1 MAERRNRVAVREDE
15 PKASDTL
22 DKAAVVMMVL
32 DEDRSQRIFAK
43 LDEDEIRRLSRAMA
57 NLGRADATSVETTIN
72 EFRAE
77 VGKAGHV
84 FGTIESTE
92 RLLRR
97 MLPSEKVDDIMDE
110 IKGPQGK
117 NMWEKLSNISPEI
130 LATYLRNEYPQTA
143 AVILAKLPPQHAARV
158 LRLLPEPMM
167 TESSLRLVRMD
178 RIQRSVLSDIEDTL
192 KREFITNISR
202 SYERDSSAI
211 MAEVLNRADREV
223 VDKIMRS
230 IEENEPNTAARI
242 RQIMFTFEDLV
253 RVDPSTMGVLVAECP
268 ADKLPTALWGASE
281 TTREL
286 FLSSMSER
294 AGNMLRDELSALP
307 NQRRKAVEDA
317 QGEIIGIAKRLAEE
331 GRIFMMEDDDGADA
345 G

>member
-1 MAERRNRVAVREDE
+1 MAERRNRVAVRDDE
-15 PKASDTL
+15 PKGSDTL

-43 LDEDEIRRLSRAMA
+43 LDEEEIRRLSRAMA
-57 NLGRADATSVETTIN
+57 NLGRADATEVETTIN
-72 EFRAE
+72 DFRAE

-97 MLPSEKVDDIMDE
+97 MLPAEKVDDIMDE

-211 MAEVLNRADREV
+211 MAEMLNRADRDV
-223 VDKIMRS
+223 VEKVMRS
-230 IEENEPNTAARI
+230 IEESEPNTAARI
-242 RQIMFTFEDLV
+242 RQIMFTFDDLI

-286 FLSSMSER
+286 FFASMSER
-294 AGNMLRDELSALP
+294 AGNMLRDELSSLP
-307 NQRRKAVEDA
+307 NQRRKSVDDA
-317 QGEIIGIAKRLAEE
+317 QAEIIGIAKRLAEE
-331 GRIFMMEDDDGADA
+331 GRIFMIEEEEPAEN
-345 G
+345 

>member
-15 PKASDTL
+15 PKSSDTL

-57 NLGRADATSVETTIN
+57 NLGRADAAAVETTIT
-72 EFRAE
+72 EFRTE
-77 VGKAGHV
+77 VGKAGQV

-92 RLLRR
+92 KLLRR
-97 MLPSEKVDDIMDE
+97 MLPAEKVDDIMDE

-130 LATYLRNEYPQTA
+130 LAAYLRNEYPQTA

-178 RIQRSVLSDIEDTL
+178 RIQRSVLSDIEETL

-211 MAEVLNRADREV
+211 MAEMLNRADRDV
-223 VDKIMRS
+223 VDKVMRS
-230 IEENEPNTAARI
+230 IEESDPNAAARI

-253 RVDPSTMGVLVAECP
+253 RIDPSTMGVLVAECP
-268 ADKLPTALWGASE
+268 ADKLPIALWGASE
-281 TTREL
+281 ATREL

-294 AGNMLRDELSALP
+294 AGNMLRDELQSLP
-307 NQRRKAVEDA
+307 NQRRKSVEDA
-317 QGEIIGIAKRLAEE
+317 QAEIIGLAKRLAEE
-331 GRIFMMEDDDGADA
+331 GRIFMVEEDEAEG
-345 G
+345 GS